1 MHRSARTIA
10 LCFCLAACSAQPEGA
25 AETATVDRDTLTR
38 RQRDSIIADM
48 PIPQAGAVGNAL
60 GASDAAAER
69 ARQLDEELGR

>member
-1 MHRSARTIA
+1 MHRSVRTIV
-10 LCFCLAACSAQPEGA
+10 LCLCLAACSAQPEDA

-48 PIPQAGAVGNAL
+48 PLPQSRAVGNAL

-69 ARQLDEELGR
+69 ARQLDAELGR